1 MSQDKPRILIIDDQQ
16 SIHDDFEK
24 ILGGDSGSDAGDLAD
39 MRAAFFGAAAES
51 KSTSNFS
58 LVHAL
63 QGQEGVDIH
72 HEASDADNP
81 FAVAFVDI
89 RMPPGLDG
97 VQTIAKLWEADSDLQ
112 TVICTAYSDYSFEDI
127 VENLGQS
134 DRLLILKKPFDPV
147 EVRQLAEAL
156 TAKWESIR
164 AQKAQLHELERKNK
178 ELSQAEKAAKAASR
192 AKSQFLTNMS
202 HEIRTPLNAM
212 LGFVDFVCDGDISA
226 EDREKY
232 ERTIKESGDHL
243 MRLLDEVLDLARVE
257 ARRIDLSRNEINPLE
272 LAREVGWTFM
282 PQASDKDLKLGLEVL
297 SALPQRFVNDAS
309 RIKQILI
316 QLVGNAV
323 KFTQTGEIVLEL
335 EASEDE
341 MRWTVADTGPGIPED
356 QQKTVFDAFH
366 QADNSL
372 TRESGGLGLGL
383 ALVQRIA
390 GYMGGRVTLE
400 STPGQGSRFTLHLPT
415 NGACLVDVPSEQ
427 RSLERRVAVVNRPEV
442 PDSLDCR
449 VLIVEDVKLNRLLL
463 SKILRKAGASI
474 EAVENG
480 LEGVEAVRRAHA
492 EGQPFDLVLMDMQM
506 PVMDGYTATETLR
519 QEGIQV
525 PVVALTAHAMK
536 GDRERCIEAG
546 CDDYATKPID
556 RVALVEL
563 CGELLRDKGRKA
575 A

>member
-1 MSQDKPRILIIDDQQ
+1 MSSQKPRILVIDDQQ
-16 SIHDDFEK
+16 SIHDDFDK
-24 ILGGDSGSDAGDLAD
+24 ILKSQSGGSGELAD
-39 MRAAFFGAAAES
+39 MRAAFFGAAEEE
-51 KSTSNFS
+51 KSDSEFT

-63 QGQEGVDIH
+63 QGQEGVDLH
-72 HEASDADNP
+72 KAALGGDSP
-81 FAVAFVDI
+81 FAVAFVDV

-97 VQTIAKLWEADSDLQ
+97 VQTIAKLWEADDELQ

-156 TAKWESIR
+156 TAKWSSLR
-164 AQKAQLHELERKNK
+164 AQKEQLRELERTNE
-178 ELSQAEKAAKAASR
+178 ELRRAEQAAKAASR

-212 LGFVDFVCDGDISA
+212 LGFVDFVCDEEVSP
-226 EDREKY
+226 EDRDKY

-257 ARRIDLSRNEINPLE
+257 AKRIDLSRNEIDPLE
-272 LAREVGWTFM
+272 IAREVGWTFM
-282 PQASDKDLKLGLEVL
+282 PQASDKDLRLDLKVGT
-297 SALPQRFVNDAS
+297 ALPKSFISDAS

-323 KFTQTGEIVLEL
+323 KFTSSGEVVLCL
-335 EASEDE
+335 EATDAE
-341 MRWTVADTGPGIPED
+341 MRWTVRDTGPGVPAD
-356 QQKTVFDAFH
+356 QLDTIFDAFH

-390 GYMGGRVTLE
+390 GYLGGRVSVE
-400 STPGQGSRFTLHLPT
+400 STEGKGSRFTLTIPT
-415 NGACLVDVPSEQ
+415 SGARLV
-427 RSLERRVAVVNRPEV
+427 EV
-442 PDSLDCR
+442 PDQSRGLERTVAPVQRVESLQTLDCR
-449 VLIVEDVKLNRLLL
+449 VLIVEDVKLNRILL
-463 SKILRKAGASI
+463 SKILRKAGATI
-474 EAVENG
+474 EAAENG
-480 LEGVEAVRRAHA
+480 LDGVEMFRKAQAD
-492 EGQPFDLVLMDMQM
+492 GTPFDLVWRDMQM

-519 QEGIQV
+519 AEGVTTPI
-525 PVVALTAHAMK
+525 VALTAHAMK
-536 GDRERCIEAG
+536 GDRERCLEAG
-546 CDDYATKPID
+546 CDDYTTKPID

-563 CGELLRDKGRKA
+563 CGELLRNGGRMA